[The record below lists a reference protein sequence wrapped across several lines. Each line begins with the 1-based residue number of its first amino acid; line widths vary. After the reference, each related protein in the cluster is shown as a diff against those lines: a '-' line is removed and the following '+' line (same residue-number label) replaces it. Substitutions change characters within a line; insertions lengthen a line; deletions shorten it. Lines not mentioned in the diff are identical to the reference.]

1 MDQITHNIRR
11 NNWLEIVRQCLSRPE
26 GMSAKDW
33 LDQNGVNR
41 KTYYYWLR
49 KFRKEAY
56 AERPP
61 AVKEQASTELSFAEI
76 QLPAPIRSDQS
87 LEVQRNLASV
97 AVIKCNGITLEVSN
111 EISESLLHKLIME
124 VSHA

>member
-56 AERPP
+56 AELPP
-61 AVKEQASTELSFAEI
+61 AGKEQASTELSFAEI